1 MKRDSIAVF
10 GSSQASPSS
19 PTYRTARELGRELAR
34 LGAEI
39 RCGGYGGVMEA
50 VAAGGKEA
58 GGRVVGCTI
67 GWFLGTRTPC
77 PDLTETHE
85 SQDLHARVRC
95 LLQGARSAI
104 ALPGGIGTFNELFWV
119 WTLLLHGREDAPDRL
134 VLLDGAWDE
143 LLDLLDRR
151 FEFGDAARKLVRVA
165 RTPAEAAKIAWNR

>member
-1 MKRDSIAVF
+1 MKRDSVAVF
-10 GSSQASPSS
+10 GSSQAPPSS
-19 PTYRTARELGRELAR
+19 PIYRAARELGGELAR

-39 RCGGYGGVMEA
+39 RCGGYGGVMAA

-77 PDLTETHE
+77 PDLTETQE

-134 VLLDGAWDE
+134 VLLGDVWDD

-151 FEFGDAARKLVRVA
+151 FEFGDTARRLVRVA
-165 RTPAEAAKIAWNR
+165 RTPAEAAEIAWSR

>member
-1 MKRDSIAVF
+1 MKRDSVAVF

-50 VAAGGKEA
+50 VAAGGKE
-58 GGRVVGCTI
+58 GGGHVVGCTI
-67 GWFLGTRTPC
+67 EWFLGARTPC
-77 PDLTETHE
+77 PDLTETRE

-95 LLQGARSAI
+95 LLEGARSAI

-119 WTLLLHGREDAPDRL
+119 WTLLLHGRADAPDRL

-143 LLDLLDRR
+143 LLDLLDQR
-151 FEFGDAARKLVRVA
+151 FEFGAAARKLVRVA
-165 RTPAEAAKIAWNR
+165 RTPAEAAEIAWSR